1 MKHKI
6 AAIFT
11 SLALVSLF
19 ALAGQSQVHAAGST
33 SFSALAK
40 ITNQAL
46 NDAHAS
52 DVGEVCVTVDAL
64 GTHTSTQSRSGPPMN
79 YSGNQGDRWIYKEMF
94 ELEMFNYRYLY
105 WDGSIWLDSFYFNEN
120 SDESE
125 ANSEDSWNRY
135 DSEYS
140 VMFQEAQ
147 KSRDGYTC
155 KFSEL
160 SRIQI
165 VGQNPSPTYKG
176 QIGDVHIKV
185 DSKYNDAKLR
195 YIWNGSKWIAD
206 LWNTYRL
213 ARAAAI
219 RTKAGEYC
227 IYGANKDIST
237 SFYETPPK
245 SYKGVK
251 GDLWIVLDA
260 TSGNK
265 IYEFFWSGK
274 VWVPNSPEGTLPR
287 SLMKINDAA
296 QFKARNSATG
306 EVCYVGTLK
315 GTQTFSAK
323 LPKSYKGKVND
334 SWTVMDKKG
343 ESNSVVYFWTGKSWV
358 LN

>member
-11 SLALVSLF
+11 SLALVSSF
-19 ALAGQSQVHAAGST
+19 AIAGQSQVQAAGST

-40 ITNQAL
+40 IANQAL

-64 GTHTSTQSRSGPPMN
+64 GTHTGTKSKSRPPMN
-79 YSGNQGDRWIYKEMF
+79 YSGARGDRWIYIERF
-94 ELEMFNYRYLY
+94 ELEMFNYRYFY
-105 WDGSIWLDSFYFNEN
+105 WDGSIWLDGFGYDEN
-120 SDESE
+120 GDESE
-125 ANSEDSWNRY
+125 ANSQDSWNRY

-176 QIGDVHIKV
+176 QIGDVYIKV
-185 DSKYNDAKLR
+185 DSKFNDAKLG
-195 YIWNGSKWIAD
+195 YIWNGSKWIAN
-206 LWNTYRL
+206 LENTYTL

-237 SFYETPPK
+237 SFYEIPPK

-251 GDLWIVLDA
+251 GDLWITMDA
-260 TSGNK
+260 TSGNSMNK
-265 IYEFFWSGK
+265 FFWSGK
-274 VWVPNSPEGTLPR
+274 VWVPNTPEGTIFYQLQ
-287 SLMKINDAA
+287 KINDAA

-343 ESNSVVYFWTGKSWV
+343 ENNSVVYFWTGKSWV